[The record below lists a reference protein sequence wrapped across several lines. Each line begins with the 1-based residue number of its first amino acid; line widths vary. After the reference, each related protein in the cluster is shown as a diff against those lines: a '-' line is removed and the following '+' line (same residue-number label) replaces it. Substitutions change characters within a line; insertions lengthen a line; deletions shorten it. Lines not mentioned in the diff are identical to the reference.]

1 MNNIKKLISA
11 LPPPHKQLLCS
22 LCVLLRKISEHA
34 KVRTKQNR
42 GFREKLNFFF
52 FFFLGQ

>member
-11 LPPPHKQLLCS
+11 LPPPHKQLLSS

-34 KVRTKQNR
+34 KVRNKFECTTTA
-42 GFREKLNFFF
+42 LNMD
-52 FFFLGQ
+52 